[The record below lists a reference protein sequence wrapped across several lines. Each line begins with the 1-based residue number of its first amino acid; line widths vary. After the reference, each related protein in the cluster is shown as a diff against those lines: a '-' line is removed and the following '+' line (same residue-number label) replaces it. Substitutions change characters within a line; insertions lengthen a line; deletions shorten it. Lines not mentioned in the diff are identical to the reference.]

1 MTRRAVV
8 GHVPQVGALQ
18 GSEPVIRGRIE
29 MGDRQVLLQKRDRRQ
44 EAAALQPIAVEI
56 LWGDVGGCDQRDAP
70 PEQRLNQPGQD
81 HGVTDVTH
89 EKLIE
94 TQHYR
99 VVCDVLRNRL
109 KRVFGAAVAGE
120 CSVDTLHKPVKMHP
134 KLALNRQTVEK
145 RIDEVRL
152 TSAHPSPKVEAALW
166 PLGSAQ
172 KPLGSAP
179 NGVPPR

>member
-1 MTRRAVV
+1 
-8 GHVPQVGALQ
+8 
-18 GSEPVIRGRIE
+18 
-29 MGDRQVLLQKRDRRQ
+29 MGDRQVLLQKRDRGQ

-70 PEQRLNQPGQD
+70 PEQSLNQPGQD

-99 VVCDVLRNRL
+99 LVCDVLRNHL
-109 KRVFGAAVAGE
+109 KRVFGAAIAGE

-145 RIDEVRL
+145 RIDEVCL
-152 TSAHPSPKVEAALW
+152 TSANPSPKVETALW
-166 PLGSAQ
+166 PLDLPKSRWVRLQMVCCRAT
-172 KPLGSAP
+172 LANSRAC
-179 NGVPPR
+179 RSSSCSMTLA